1 MEAQVAVAQA
11 EDEFVGA
18 SGRACAPSQILRDRE
33 EGGEDAVEYKPD
45 FETFERLYGIWK
57 NGYIADSYV
66 TESSG
71 EVGFRL
77 FVKWKEQ
84 GLDVQE
90 GLLPA
95 NAGSDE
101 LVSLVTPSSAASNS
115 HMPTA
120 TVVEGSGETVTNDSQ
135 AVLQPTTSTYNDI
148 EQSYWLWH
156 DGAVSDGSVAA
167 FHGEAFFSLYRW
179 RMWRRA
185 HLLGP
190 VAFSLNTEKTS
201 GHRRVPFDGRYYECG
216 QPLARSTAAYL
227 DESRLAE
234 IFVTL
239 VWSLATLFVSAAI
252 SVLPKPGGGVTVPSE
267 GSSQLRRKL
276 AWLLWIVPVT
286 MISLPSILFSV
297 AQALPKD
304 NTLVADWILKIAHRT
319 APFLLEGI
327 DMVLAVQLSIKYA
340 GLSGIKADRLL
351 MALRLCAA
359 WLLPLLVAV
368 ALQENCL
375 AGWKLWWPACDA
387 ESDMNAAFNWEAA
400 PLDGIQ
406 AVAPLPIQILN
417 TTRDMCRAH
426 PESLWDGRCSRS
438 VIEGLSPLI
447 LKKLLIRIAVQPFAM
462 VLAWRASKLED
473 DRPLDDL
480 GRHLRLLGWGPRTSK
495 SLNSMQQHASFTTLL
510 ETAIVWGPLVPL
522 VSFAV
527 VAAFLSNAMLFEI
540 GLSFG
545 VRLPTDATNSFA
557 GLSRAYL
564 RFALAASCV
573 FQLWHAFGTGM
584 AGRTMLL
591 LTSTLTAAL
600 STLGLPSALRPASR
614 PPRTGPEGL
623 EMIEMASAKAEFPP
637 LRIFLQSST

>member
-1 MEAQVAVAQA
+1 M
-11 EDEFVGA
+11 
-18 SGRACAPSQILRDRE
+18 
-33 EGGEDAVEYKPD
+33 
-45 FETFERLYGIWK
+45 
-57 NGYIADSYV
+57 
-66 TESSG
+66 
-71 EVGFRL
+71 
-77 FVKWKEQ
+77 
-84 GLDVQE
+84 
-90 GLLPA
+90 
-95 NAGSDE
+95 
-101 LVSLVTPSSAASNS
+101 
-115 HMPTA
+115 
-120 TVVEGSGETVTNDSQ
+120 
-135 AVLQPTTSTYNDI
+135 
-148 EQSYWLWH
+148 
-156 DGAVSDGSVAA
+156 
-167 FHGEAFFSLYRW
+167 
-179 RMWRRA
+179 
-185 HLLGP
+185 
-190 VAFSLNTEKTS
+190 
-201 GHRRVPFDGRYYECG
+201 
-216 QPLARSTAAYL
+216 
-227 DESRLAE
+227 
-234 IFVTL
+234 
-239 VWSLATLFVSAAI
+239 
-252 SVLPKPGGGVTVPSE
+252 
-267 GSSQLRRKL
+267 
-276 AWLLWIVPVT
+276 
-286 MISLPSILFSV
+286 
-297 AQALPKD
+297 
-304 NTLVADWILKIAHRT
+304 ADWILKIAHRT

-387 ESDMNAAFNWEAA
+387 DSDMNAAFNWEAA

-417 TTRDMCRAH
+417 TTRDMCSAH

-438 VIEGLSPLI
+438 VIEGLLPLI

-495 SLNSMQQHASFTTLL
+495 SLNSMQQHAYFTTLL

-527 VAAFLSNAMLFEI
+527 VAAFLSNAMLFET

-600 STLGLPSALRPASR
+600 STSGLPPALRPASR

-623 EMIEMASAKAEFPP
+623 EMTEMESAKAEFPP
-637 LRIFLQSST
+637 LRNFLQSIT